1 MGSWDMVLNGEE
13 TWRAK
18 LDGLRT
24 VQDAKQN
31 LMVSSICVHFVMDY
45 QVGTAIHRKAWL
57 FPPLTFLIPSY
68 NVD

>member
-1 MGSWDMVLNGEE
+1 MLNGEQ
-13 TWRAK
+13 TWLAK

-45 QVGTAIHRKAWL
+45 QVGTAIHRKA
-57 FPPLTFLIPSY
+57 
-68 NVD
+68 